1 MNIHDDS
8 MITVEGTKDPSR
20 KPPLLKVFARGLWSE
35 NPGLCQLLGM
45 CPLLAVSTSAV
56 SALGLGLATLLV
68 VCLSSLIISILRR
81 FILREVRIPLYV
93 VLIATLVTVVRAYTE
108 AYYPDLYS
116 SLGIYLPLIV
126 TNCII
131 MGRAEAVAGRENPL
145 RSLLDAA
152 GTGLGFGLVL
162 FVLGSIREILGA
174 GTWMAGAGTVLGSWA
189 GGFETV
195 LYPSDYTYLVAIL
208 PPGGFFVLALLIA
221 MKNAHAIHA
230 RNRRENRFRIDS
242 VRD

>member
-1 MNIHDDS
+1 MNIHDGN
-8 MITVEGTKDPSR
+8 MITVEGTKDPS
-20 KPPLLKVFARGLWSE
+20 KKTPLLKVFLRGLWTE

-45 CPLLAVSTSAV
+45 CPLLAVSNSAC

-68 VCLSSLIISILRR
+68 VCLSSFIISLLRH

-131 MGRAEAVAGRENPL
+131 MGRAEAVAGRENPV
-145 RSLLDAA
+145 RSVLDAA
-152 GTGLGFGLVL
+152 GAGLGFCLVL
-162 FVLGSIREILGA
+162 FALGSIREILGA
-174 GTWMAGAGTVLGSWA
+174 GTWMAGAGAMLGPWA
-189 GGFETV
+189 KGLETV

-221 MKNAHAIHA
+221 MKNAMAIHA